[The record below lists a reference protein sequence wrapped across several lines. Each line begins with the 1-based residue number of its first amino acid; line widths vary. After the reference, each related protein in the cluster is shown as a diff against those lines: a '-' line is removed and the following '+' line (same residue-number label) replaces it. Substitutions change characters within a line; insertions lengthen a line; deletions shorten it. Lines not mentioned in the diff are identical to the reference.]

1 VGGVVLGFL
10 AKRAVAGLVVVVL
23 VSTAVFFI
31 TRVVTD
37 PELAFLP
44 IDATDAQRIAVR
56 EYLGLDQ
63 GIFAQYIDFMGRL
76 AVGDFGTSY
85 WQPGKPAIDI
95 VLERLPST
103 LLLNTIAMIIA
114 LLIAIPV
121 GVSAALKPG
130 SKRDRT
136 LVTLS
141 LVGLSAPQFWLGFML
156 ILIFGVRLGWFPT
169 SGASGALSVVLPALA
184 LALPTAGKVAQMM
197 RSSMLDE
204 VERPYMVTAESK
216 GMTTFHRIT
225 RHSLRNALVPV
236 VTQSSFEY
244 ARMLAGF
251 TVVVETVFAWP
262 GVGLLTVQAMEQQDL
277 VVLQAI
283 VIVVS
288 TMIIVVNLL
297 TDLLYRVIDPR
308 IEVA

>member
-1 VGGVVLGFL
+1 VWRFL
-10 AKRAVAGLVVVVL
+10 LKRAIAGAIVIIL
-23 VSTAVFFI
+23 VSSAVFFI
-31 TRVVTD
+31 TRVVTN

-44 IDATDAQRIAVR
+44 IDANDAQRAAVR
-56 EYLGLDQ
+56 GYLGLDDPLLT
-63 GIFAQYIDFMGRL
+63 QYLRFMGKL
-76 AVGDFGTSY
+76 FQGDFGESY
-85 WQPGKPAIDI
+85 WQPGKAAIDV
-95 VLERLPST
+95 VLDRLPAT
-103 LLLNTIAMIIA
+103 IILNTLAMLVALAIAVPVGIIA
-114 LLIAIPV
+114 
-121 GVSAALKPG
+121 ALRPG
-130 SKRDRT
+130 SKLDRSM
-136 LVTLS
+136 VTVS
-141 LVGLSAPQFWLGFML
+141 LLGLSAPQFWLGFML
-156 ILIFGVRLGWFPT
+156 ILIFGVKLGWFPT
-169 SGASGALSVVLPALA
+169 SGADELTSVVLPALA
-184 LALPTAGKVAQMM
+184 LALPTAGKIAQMM

-204 VERPYMVTAESK
+204 LERPYMLTAESK
-216 GMTTFHRIT
+216 GMPLFHRVT

-288 TMIIVVNLL
+288 TMIIMVNLL
-297 TDLLYRVIDPR
+297 TDVLYGIIDPR

>member
-1 VGGVVLGFL
+1 MVRFLVKRLIAGV
-10 AKRAVAGLVVVVL
+10 LVVIL
-23 VSTAVFFI
+23 VSSAVFLI

-44 IDATDAQRIAVR
+44 IDASEAQRQAVR
-56 EYLGLDQ
+56 AYLGLDQ
-63 GIFAQYIDFMGRL
+63 SIVQQYLDFMAKL
-76 AVGDFGTSY
+76 LVGDFGESY
-85 WQPGKPAIDI
+85 WQVGKPAIDV
-95 VLERLPST
+95 VLDRLPST
-103 LLLNTIAMIIA
+103 LILNTLAMAVA
-114 LLIAIPV
+114 LLLAVPV
-121 GVSAALKPG
+121 GILAALKPG
-130 SKRDRT
+130 SKLDRT
-136 LVTLS
+136 LVTVS
-141 LVGLSAPQFWLGFML
+141 LLGLSAPQFWLGFML
-156 ILIFGVRLGWFPT
+156 ILVFGVRLGWFPT
-169 SGASGALSVVLPALA
+169 SGADELLSVVLPALA
-184 LALPTAGKVAQMM
+184 LALPTAGKIAQMM

-204 VERPYMVTAESK
+204 LERPYMVTAESK
-216 GMTTFHRIT
+216 GMPMFHRVT
-225 RHSLRNALVPV
+225 RHALRNSLVPV

-288 TMIIVVNLL
+288 TMIVLVNLV
-297 TDLLYRVIDPR
+297 TDVLYRFIDPR

>member
-1 VGGVVLGFL
+1 MWRFL
-10 AKRAVAGLVVVVL
+10 LKRAIAGAIVIIL
-23 VSTAVFFI
+23 VSSAVFFI
-31 TRVVTD
+31 TRVVTN

-44 IDATDAQRIAVR
+44 IDANDAQRAAVR
-56 EYLGLDQ
+56 GYLGLDDPLLT
-63 GIFAQYIDFMGRL
+63 QYLRFMGKL
-76 AVGDFGTSY
+76 FQGDFGESY
-85 WQPGKPAIDI
+85 WQPGKAAIDV
-95 VLERLPST
+95 VLDRLPAT
-103 LLLNTIAMIIA
+103 IILNTLAMLVALAIAVPVGIIA
-114 LLIAIPV
+114 
-121 GVSAALKPG
+121 ALRPG
-130 SKRDRT
+130 SKLDRSM
-136 LVTLS
+136 VTVS
-141 LVGLSAPQFWLGFML
+141 LLGLSAPQFWLGFML
-156 ILIFGVRLGWFPT
+156 ILIFGVKLGWFPT
-169 SGASGALSVVLPALA
+169 SGADELTSVVLPALA
-184 LALPTAGKVAQMM
+184 LALPTAGKIAQMM

-204 VERPYMVTAESK
+204 LERPYMLTAESK
-216 GMTTFHRIT
+216 GMPLFHRVT

-297 TDLLYRVIDPR
+297 TDVLYGIIDPR

>member
-1 VGGVVLGFL
+1 MWRFML
-10 AKRAVAGLVVVVL
+10 KRAVAGAIVIVL

-44 IDATDAQRIAVR
+44 IDATEAQRAAVR
-56 EYLGLDQ
+56 AYLGLDDPLLT
-63 GIFAQYIDFMGRL
+63 QYLRFMGQL
-76 AVGDFGTSY
+76 FQGNFGESY
-85 WQPGKPAIDI
+85 WQPGKAAIDV
-95 VLERLPST
+95 VLDRLPAT
-103 LLLNTIAMIIA
+103 LALNTLAMLVA
-114 LLIAIPV
+114 LLIAVPV
-121 GVSAALKPG
+121 GIVAALRPG
-130 SKRDRT
+130 SKLDRSM
-136 LVTLS
+136 VTLS
-141 LVGLSAPQFWLGFML
+141 LLGLSAPQFWLGFML
-156 ILIFGVRLGWFPT
+156 ILVFGVKLGWFPT
-169 SGASGALSVVLPALA
+169 SGADELRSIVLPALA
-184 LALPTAGKVAQMM
+184 LALPTAGKIAQMM

-204 VERPYMVTAESK
+204 LERPYMLTAEAK
-216 GMTTFHRIT
+216 GMSMFHRVT

-288 TMIIVVNLL
+288 TMIIVVNLF
-297 TDLLYRVIDPR
+297 TDVLYGIIDPR

>member
-1 VGGVVLGFL
+1 MWRFML
-10 AKRAVAGLVVVVL
+10 KRAVAGAIVVVL

-44 IDATDAQRIAVR
+44 IDATEAQRAAVR
-56 EYLGLDQ
+56 AYLGLDDPLLT
-63 GIFAQYIDFMGRL
+63 QYMRFMGQL
-76 AVGDFGTSY
+76 FQGNFGESY
-85 WQPGKPAIDI
+85 WQPGKAAIDV
-95 VLERLPST
+95 VLDRLPAT
-103 LLLNTIAMIIA
+103 LALNTLAMLVALIIA
-114 LLIAIPV
+114 VPV
-121 GVSAALKPG
+121 GIVAALRPG
-130 SKRDRT
+130 SKLDRSM
-136 LVTLS
+136 VTLS
-141 LVGLSAPQFWLGFML
+141 LLGLSAPQFWLGFML
-156 ILIFGVRLGWFPT
+156 ILVFGVKLGWFPT
-169 SGASGALSVVLPALA
+169 SGADELRSIVLPALA
-184 LALPTAGKVAQMM
+184 LALPTAGKIAQMM

-204 VERPYMVTAESK
+204 LERPYMLTAEAK
-216 GMTTFHRIT
+216 GMSMFHRVT

-288 TMIIVVNLL
+288 TMIIVVNLF
-297 TDLLYRVIDPR
+297 TDVLYGIIDPR

>member
-1 VGGVVLGFL
+1 MWRFL
-10 AKRAVAGLVVVVL
+10 LKRAIAGAIVIIL
-23 VSTAVFFI
+23 VSSAVFFI
-31 TRVVTD
+31 TRVVTN

-44 IDATDAQRIAVR
+44 IDANDAQRAAVR
-56 EYLGLDQ
+56 GYLGLDDPLLT
-63 GIFAQYIDFMGRL
+63 QYLRFMGKL
-76 AVGDFGTSY
+76 FQGDFGESY
-85 WQPGKPAIDI
+85 WQPGKAAIDV
-95 VLERLPST
+95 VLDRLPAT
-103 LLLNTIAMIIA
+103 IILNTLAMLVALAIAVPVGIIA
-114 LLIAIPV
+114 
-121 GVSAALKPG
+121 ALRPG
-130 SKRDRT
+130 SKLDRSM
-136 LVTLS
+136 VTVS
-141 LVGLSAPQFWLGFML
+141 LLGLSAPQFWLGFML
-156 ILIFGVRLGWFPT
+156 ILIFGVKLGWFPT
-169 SGASGALSVVLPALA
+169 SGADELTSVVLPALA
-184 LALPTAGKVAQMM
+184 LALPTAGKIAQMM

-204 VERPYMVTAESK
+204 LERPYMLTAESK
-216 GMTTFHRIT
+216 GMPLFHRVT

-288 TMIIVVNLL
+288 TMIIMVNLL
-297 TDLLYRVIDPR
+297 TDVLYGIIDPR